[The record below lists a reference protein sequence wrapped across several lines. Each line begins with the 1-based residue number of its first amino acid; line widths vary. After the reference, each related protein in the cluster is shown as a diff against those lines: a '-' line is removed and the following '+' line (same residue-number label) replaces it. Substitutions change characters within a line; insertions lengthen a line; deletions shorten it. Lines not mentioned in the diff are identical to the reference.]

1 MFLAYIAD
9 FLDVVLEVLEPV
21 NGIGEEGEI
30 EELLPPCLLLHL
42 LRPIQYLAS

>member
-9 FLDVVLEVLEPV
+9 FLDVVLEVLEAV
-21 NGIGEEGEI
+21 DGIGEEGKI
-30 EELLPPCLLLHL
+30 EELLPSRLLLHL